1 MQFEEQINKLT
12 KWNLSKKQNPSLV
25 EKIFL
30 NPAILILIVITLLL
44 STTFNSKNTISDAEI
59 SLSNSMVYF
68 ERGDFDNAALQ
79 LSSIINQYPR
89 SSQAVQA
96 SFYLGRISFINGE
109 NEEAISYL
117 VSSAGK
123 LDYDVLNKEAFLI
136 LGQIDPI
143 SKQAIKHFDSA
154 LRFTNSENEIAFI
167 TIHKAKRLAQDGSI
181 IEAMSVLDSLDIS
194 DISYREFFEEVYGY
208 IVSLS

>member
-1 MQFEEQINKLT
+1 MQFEEQISKLS
-12 KWNLSKKQNPSLV
+12 KWNLSKKQNPSLI

-30 NPAILILIVITLLL
+30 NPVILILFVIALLL
-44 STTFNSKNTISDAEI
+44 STTFDSKNTISDAEI
-59 SLSNSMVYF
+59 ALSNSMVYF
-68 ERGDFDNAALQ
+68 ERGDFDNASLQ

-89 SSQAVQA
+89 SSQALQA

-123 LDYDVLNKEAFLI
+123 LDYDVLNKEAYLI
-136 LGQIDPI
+136 LGQIAPT
-143 SKQAIKHFDSA
+143 SNEAIKYFDTA

-167 TIHKAKRLAQDGSI
+167 TIYKAKRLAQDGSI
-181 IEAMSVLDSLDIS
+181 AEAKSVLDSLDIS
-194 DISYREFFEEVYGY
+194 DISYRELYEEVYGY
-208 IVSLS
+208 VVSQS